1 MKLIP
6 HHQDDKYGPREYRSP
21 DGTWR
26 VVRTRPSGGSRNP
39 RPRWEVHERCED
51 RAGGWHHHAAFER
64 RRDALVFLDTNGRDA
79 GKRERHDSAPPAAG
93 RASRNRWRGRRTRNR
108 PPASAERIECVMT
121 MERDRRCDAGAA
133 DNREPPPAL
142 GRRTLEVAN
151 LASTDMT
158 VMGRHANGRARLDCS
173 RRPGR
178 GRRTGRR
185 GQTEHRNSSS
195 AFELCGP
202 PGAATHSGRRARAVP
217 PAGFPPKNRV
227 AEGGACSS
235 SIVADLTPLPA
246 LPVAG
251 GRETHCP
258 EGADAPSAPRASATP
273 QAVTA
278 KPGSRGIPLGIPRL
292 LPRGLAKRARLLLR
306 PTYPACGAAPWRR
319 AYARRSSSLSSSGG
333 TSL

>member
-1 MKLIP
+1 
-6 HHQDDKYGPREYRSP
+6 
-21 DGTWR
+21 
-26 VVRTRPSGGSRNP
+26 
-39 RPRWEVHERCED
+39 
-51 RAGGWHHHAAFER
+51 
-64 RRDALVFLDTNGRDA
+64 
-79 GKRERHDSAPPAAG
+79 
-93 RASRNRWRGRRTRNR
+93 
-108 PPASAERIECVMT
+108 MT

-151 LASTDMT
+151 LPSTDMT
-158 VMGRHANGRARLDCS
+158 VMGRHANGRTRLDCS

-202 PGAATHSGRRARAVP
+202 TRRRDAFRASGPSGAAGRVSPQKPGRRARP
-217 PAGFPPKNRV
+217 GRR
-227 AEGGACSS
+227 CSS

-258 EGADAPSAPRASATP
+258 EGADAPPPPHPAREGWLPGFASALHRDARAPVNLTP
-273 QAVTA
+273 IASLA
-278 KPGSRGIPLGIPRL
+278 RHLHRLGD
-292 LPRGLAKRARLLLR
+292 ARLALR
-306 PTYPACGAAPWRR
+306 AAVLERNRERR
-319 AYARRSSSLSSSGG
+319 TA
-333 TSL
+333 